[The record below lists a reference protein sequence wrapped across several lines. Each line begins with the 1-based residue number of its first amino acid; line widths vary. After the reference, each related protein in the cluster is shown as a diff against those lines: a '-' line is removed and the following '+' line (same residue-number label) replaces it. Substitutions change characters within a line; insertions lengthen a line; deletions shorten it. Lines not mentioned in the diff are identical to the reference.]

1 MGTAASPDSELDLF
15 RRAAPLLSQKRKGG
29 WNAEE
34 KWSAVCFSWLS
45 DAGENASLS
54 DGPLAHKKKKTVQKQ
69 IERWKADERF
79 ADTMSLMVDTP
90 PSERPSLIA
99 QIRKVSTSEG
109 RRALEQEANDEPNGA
124 GDCSVDDAVLLA
136 RESEWLAQAP
146 IRKRPTCDANPHK
159 ARPCY
164 RRCRSP
170 PNANTLRRAA
180 FLFSQ
185 QLAVNHLCECVC
197 VCVCDHPTALV
208 SQSLLGVLSEW

>member
-1 MGTAASPDSELDLF
+1 MSLSPRSRGPLKSVATKLATGRPMLLLLAVMGTAASPDSELDLF

-34 KWSAVCFSWLS
+34 KWSALCFSWLS

-90 PSERPSLIA
+90 PGERPSLIA
-99 QIRKVSTSEG
+99 PEGEHLRGSTRTGAGGKRRAG
-109 RRALEQEANDEPNGA
+109 RRG
-124 GDCSVDDAVLLA
+124 CSVDDAVLLA

-170 PNANTLRRAA
+170 PSTRRRVSE
-180 FLFSQ
+180 LSSTD
-185 QLAVNHLCECVC
+185 C
-197 VCVCDHPTALV
+197 TA
-208 SQSLLGVLSEW
+208 

>member
-1 MGTAASPDSELDLF
+1 MPPSSFWHVSLPSKQGSGQKCRHQTCDGQANAAPARRDGHGCLSGFRTRPL

-54 DGPLAHKKKKTVQKQ
+54 DGPLAHKKKQTVQKQ

-90 PSERPSLIA
+90 PGERPSLIA

-109 RRALEQEANDEPNGA
+109 KRRAG
-124 GDCSVDDAVLLA
+124 
-136 RESEWLAQAP
+136 
-146 IRKRPTCDANPHK
+146 
-159 ARPCY
+159 
-164 RRCRSP
+164 RR
-170 PNANTLRRAA
+170 
-180 FLFSQ
+180 
-185 QLAVNHLCECVC
+185 
-197 VCVCDHPTALV
+197 
-208 SQSLLGVLSEW
+208 G

>member
-1 MGTAASPDSELDLF
+1 MLLLLAVMGTAASPDSELDLF

-109 RRALEQEANDEPNGA
+109 
-124 GDCSVDDAVLLA
+124 
-136 RESEWLAQAP
+136 
-146 IRKRPTCDANPHK
+146 
-159 ARPCY
+159 
-164 RRCRSP
+164 
-170 PNANTLRRAA
+170 
-180 FLFSQ
+180 
-185 QLAVNHLCECVC
+185 
-197 VCVCDHPTALV
+197 
-208 SQSLLGVLSEW
+208 